1 MPRTIR
7 FHLDENCEAA
17 IAAGLR
23 LHGVEVTTTADA
35 GLGGAIDEEHVAF
48 GLAENRVI
56 FTHDSDFV
64 ALHHTGITHAGISY
78 CHQQRY
84 SLGEVIRRL
93 VLLWEVYETD
103 EFRNRLEYL

>member
-7 FHLDENCEAA
+7 FHLDENCDAA

-23 LHGVEVTTTADA
+23 LHGVDVTTTADV
-35 GLGGAIDEEHVAF
+35 GLGGAIDEEHIAF
-48 GLAENRVI
+48 GLAEGRVV

-64 ALHHTGITHAGISY
+64 VLHHTGITHAGISY
-78 CHQQRY
+78 CHQQRH

-93 VLLWEVYETD
+93 VLIWEVYEPD
-103 EFRNRLEYL
+103 EFRNHLEYL